1 MIARDDNL
9 LQILPIAI
17 DVSLIAKQIAG
28 LRKTLVEVRG
38 APRLIRMKYGPHL
51 ISVVVS
57 IWCAAKRMGFE
68 YNKLNKR
75 TRTIL
80 LNNSMEPIRIRPS
93 ILNDTNLSMKFA
105 V

>member
-1 MIARDDNL
+1 L
-9 LQILPIAI
+9 C
-17 DVSLIAKQIAG
+17 K
-28 LRKTLVEVRG
+28 KLVEVRG
-38 APRLIRMKYGPHL
+38 APRLMRMNYGSDL
-51 ISVVVS
+51 ISVVLS

-80 LNNSMEPIRIRPS
+80 LNNSTEPIRIRPS
-93 ILNDTNLSMKFA
+93 ILKDTNLSMKFA